1 MSDWLHDLPVPWMA
15 LVVFGFTYGLTLVI
29 YAVVAALA
37 GGERARSLK
46 AVSPGMLSPLGVIFG
61 LFVAF
66 TAAQV
71 WGDGDRAAAA
81 VDREAS
87 ELRAVVLLASSF
99 PGESETRLQ
108 RLVRRYI
115 EDAATKEWP
124 TMARRS
130 ADLRKPPQPLVDALQ
145 LTLALKPDSPGGA
158 TAQRDMAAALQNV
171 LDARRQRILVSESAV
186 NAVKWISLYL
196 QAICALAAIALVH
209 SDNRLA
215 SALSLG
221 LFATGVAASVLVIL
235 AHDRPFIGE
244 TSVTPEPLLEVVPAG
259 AQES

>member
-1 MSDWLHDLPVPWMA
+1 MNDWLHELPLPWMT

-29 YAVVAALA
+29 YAVVAKLA
-37 GGERARSLK
+37 VGERVRSLK
-46 AVSPGMLSPLGVIFG
+46 AVSPGMLPPLGIIFG

-71 WGDGDRAAAA
+71 GSDTDRATAA

-87 ELRAVVLLASSF
+87 GLRAVVLLASSF
-99 PGESETRLQ
+99 PGESEIRIRALI
-108 RLVRRYI
+108 RRYI
-115 EDAATKEWP
+115 EDAATKDWP
-124 TMARRS
+124 AMARR
-130 ADLRKPPQPLVDALQ
+130 AEDLRTPPPPLVDALQ

-158 TAQRDMAAALQNV
+158 TAQRDMATALQNV

-186 NAVKWISLYL
+186 NPVRWVCIYL

-235 AHDRPFIGE
+235 AFDRPFTGE
-244 TSVTPEPLLEVVPAG
+244 ISVSPEPLLEVRPAG
-259 AQES
+259 APQS